1 MSRDAVGGI
10 PTFVKYFMSVLL
22 RTYLKK
28 IMGTFFYVLACIIL
42 FMTGARA
49 FTRQECRFKG
59 LWSREKASQ
68 FSQPDAPQ
76 T

>member
-1 MSRDAVGGI
+1 MLLLTGVAYWVERDAMGGI
-10 PTFVKYFMSVLL
+10 PTFKKNFIIVLL

-28 IMGTFFYVLACIIL
+28 IMATLFYVLACFIL

-59 LWSREKASQ
+59 LG
-68 FSQPDAPQ
+68 
-76 T
+76 